1 MKTLLLTTFVL
12 SCFIINV
19 NATIHTVTH
28 PGDDLSSPEEGMLR
42 YYINNAKN
50 EDTIVFDVDHI
61 TLAGRLT
68 ISYKSLTILGGE
80 GVVIDGDSKDNV
92 FNISYDSSKKVVL
105 KNLTIQNGKKEGS
118 LAMGGGMYVFG
129 SGPKENVWVENCTF
143 INNKAISNGDGQGG
157 ALRTMG
163 GTYVNCKFINNSVT
177 GSAYSNS
184 GGAVTSIGGVFIN
197 CLFVGNSANHGGGIY
212 ATNSTKIINC
222 TITQNSTPEAENG
235 AGMVLDTGSSCVNS
249 IVYNNFSNE
258 TLSNLKFYDGTFS
271 YNALN
276 SGDERV
282 GTNNNI
288 GLSQS
293 PFQDAANNLFMLTEN
308 TPAIDAGLSSV
319 DGITEF
325 DLAGNKRILGS
336 SIDLGAYE
344 LFVPTVI
351 SGVVKLEDGTL
362 LANYALHDKITTD
375 ENGNYRIE
383 VGKNGITES
392 EELILNAAPE
402 GFEFYPKTILAN
414 STKTIHITA
423 YNGIVVDGNYAPDSL
438 VEWNSETV
446 NVFGTVMLSD
456 VSLTIAPNTT
466 VKFRGHYGIRVSGKG
481 QIIALG
487 TVNEPIIFTSAEKE
501 KHILTSSSTA
511 GSWNRI
517 VFNNM
522 STDADSSKFRFCTF
536 EYSKEVL
543 NGQFGGA
550 LSVTRFDKLGLTN
563 CTFYSNSVH
572 NFTSPPGGGAIFI
585 NHSSINIVNCI
596 INNNYCT
603 YVNSGGAI
611 FIEANN
617 LKTINIINC
626 NIANNRAAG
635 NGGAIYARGGISNTP
650 YVAIY
655 NSILYGNTTKDSKEQ
670 LYGQLINAYNS
681 FIEDAVTGEFNA
693 QENLIIQGI
702 VFSNPGGT
710 DFQLAANSVAINA
723 GNLEYVADLLP
734 KTDILG
740 NPRISQ
746 NRIDIGAI
754 EHQTNI
760 ISKITGKVV
769 DEHGEAVT
777 NFELYPGI
785 TTNSEGDY
793 TIVANQNNISNN
805 DKLLLNAPEN
815 KFIYPRNIVV
825 GENMNKQIDIT
836 VYDHLVVDDETNFGE
851 TENWSNHINF
861 LTNITLNNTKL
872 NIAPGTTIKFYNQS
886 HLKITDKGSIFAKGT
901 SENQITFTAANIEAI
916 NLYNSSRKGSW
927 SGIIFDAMHAEAS
940 TSIFD
945 YCKIEGVKNLWL
957 GGAITINNFSNV
969 EISNST
975 VRNSSGLNGGAL
987 NVLNSTLTIRNT
999 IFKNNGTIIRS
1010 SYSSAEG
1017 GTIYA
1022 RMSNINLIGCI
1033 ISNNATFGSS
1043 GGIITV
1049 GGTLNIVNSN
1059 IINNEFGFP
1068 NVDLKTV
1075 TISSTLVKIYNSII
1089 WGNRLRSTYTQI
1101 TNPSNAFIYN
1111 SCIMNGSSLAAA
1123 AYVNCTEEDPMFVDA
1138 ENGDFR
1144 LKTES
1149 PLIDAGTQE
1158 IPSNL
1163 FPEVDI
1169 AHNRRAMGKNVDI
1182 GAFEHIEPTLYI
1194 FAPKSHPVNEVLNAE
1209 GLLHLANATSWS
1221 WDFNNDENEDADTQN
1236 ASYTFT
1242 EKGIYTI
1249 RLTAIDELSKT
1260 FTVLHSV
1267 NIMSTPIADFKADTT
1282 ASNRIVNFTDKSEN
1296 EPTQWLWNF
1305 GDGNTSTIQNPTH
1318 HYTQDGTFAVTLT
1331 ASNIAGPHTETKTS
1345 YITIKRIPIPAFS
1358 VDITEGDA
1366 PLTVNFTN
1374 ESTFFPTSYLWTF
1387 GNIGT
1392 STEEHPSFTFT
1403 TPGTYSV
1410 TLRVG
1415 GTYGSPYVFK
1425 GNLIKV
1431 LDGSTSVND
1440 ASFRKLKLYPN
1451 PVKSALV
1458 LESDKTYHVN
1468 INDITGK
1475 TILQT
1480 KISAFTETIDVS
1492 ALPNGIYLIHFYND
1506 SESFTERIIKID

>member
-1 MKTLLLTTFVL
+1 MKTLLLATLVL
-12 SCFIINV
+12 LSFIVNV
-19 NATIHTVTH
+19 KATIHTVTH
-28 PGDDLSSPEEGMLR
+28 TGDDLSSPEEGMLR

-50 EDTIVFDVDHI
+50 GDTIVFDVEHI

-92 FNISYDSSKKVVL
+92 FSISYDSSKKVTL

-143 INNKAISNGDGQGG
+143 LNNKAESNGDGQGG

-212 ATNSTKIINC
+212 ATNNTQIINC
-222 TITQNSTPEAENG
+222 TITQNSTPDAENG
-235 AGMVLDTGSSCVNS
+235 AGIVIETGSSCVNS
-249 IVYNNFSNE
+249 IVYNNFSNG
-258 TLSNLKFYDGTFS
+258 TISNLKFYDGTFS

-276 SGDERV
+276 PGDERV

-293 PFQDAANNLFMLTEN
+293 PFQDAANSLFMLTEN
-308 TPAIDAGLSSV
+308 TPAIDAGLSTV

-325 DLAGNKRILGS
+325 DLAGNKRISGS

-362 LANYALHDKITTD
+362 LANYMLHDKITTD

-383 VGKNGITES
+383 VGKDGISEN
-392 EELILNAAPE
+392 EELVLNAAPE
-402 GFEFYPKTILAN
+402 GFEFYPKIILAN
-414 STKTIHITA
+414 STKTTHITA
-423 YNGIVVDGNYAPDSL
+423 YNGIVVEGNYAPDSE
-438 VEWNSETV
+438 VEWDSEIV
-446 NVFGTVMLSD
+446 NVFGTVMLNN

-481 QIIALG
+481 RIIALG

-501 KHILTSSSTA
+501 KYILTSSSTA

-522 STDADSSKFRFCTF
+522 STEADSSKFRFCTF
-536 EYSKEVL
+536 EYSKEVQ
-543 NGQFGGA
+543 NSQFGGA

-585 NHSSINIVNCI
+585 NHSSINIVNCV

-611 FIEANN
+611 FIEASN
-617 LKTINIINC
+617 LKTVNIINC
-626 NIANNRAAG
+626 NITNNRAAG

-650 YVAIY
+650 YVTIY
-655 NSILYGNTTKDSKEQ
+655 NSIISGNTANDRKEQ
-670 LYGQLINAYNS
+670 LYGKLINAYNS
-681 FIEDAVTGEFNA
+681 FIEEAFVGELNA
-693 QENLIIQGI
+693 QENLIIQGV

-740 NPRISQ
+740 NPRINQ

-754 EHQTNI
+754 EYQTDI
-760 ISKITGKVV
+760 ISKVTGKVI

-785 TTNSEGDY
+785 ITNSEGEY
-793 TIVANQNNISNN
+793 TIVANQVNISNN
-805 DKLLLNAPEN
+805 DKLALNAPES
-815 KFIYPRNIVV
+815 KFIYPRKIVV

-836 VYDHLVVDDETNFGE
+836 VYDHLVVDDETPFGE
-851 TENWSNHINF
+851 TENWSNHINV

-872 NIAPGTTIKFYNQS
+872 TIAPGTTIKFYNQS

-901 SENQITFTAANIEAI
+901 SENQITFTAANIEKI
-916 NLYNSSRKGSW
+916 NLYNSSKKGTW
-927 SGIIFDAMHAEAS
+927 SGIIFDSMHAEAS

-945 YCKIEGVKNLWL
+945 HCKVEGVKNLWS
-957 GGAITINNFSNV
+957 GGAFTINNFNRV
-969 EISNST
+969 DISNST
-975 VRNSSGLNGGAL
+975 IRNSSGLDGGAL
-987 NVLNSTLTIRNT
+987 YVSNSTLTIRNT
-999 IFKNNGTIIRS
+999 IFKNNGTISRS
-1010 SYSSAEG
+1010 NYGTEG

-1022 RMSNINLIGCI
+1022 RMSNVNLIGCI
-1033 ISNNATFGSS
+1033 ISNNTTFGSS
-1043 GGIITV
+1043 GGIITI
-1049 GGTLNIVNSN
+1049 GGNLTIINSN

-1068 NVDLKTV
+1068 SVDLKTV
-1075 TISSTLVKIYNSII
+1075 AASNTLVKIYNSII
-1089 WGNRLRSTYTQI
+1089 WGNRRSSTYTQI
-1101 TNPSNAFIYN
+1101 TNASNAFIYN

-1123 AYVNCTEEDPMFVDA
+1123 AYVDCTEEDPMFVDA
-1138 ENGDFR
+1138 EIGDFR
-1144 LKTES
+1144 LKAES

-1158 IPSNL
+1158 IPNNL

-1169 AHNRRAMGKNVDI
+1169 AQNRRAMGKNVDI
-1182 GAFEHIEPTLYI
+1182 GAYEHIEPTLYI
-1194 FAPKSHPVNEVLNAE
+1194 FAPKAHPVNEVLNAE

-1236 ASYTFT
+1236 ATYTFA

-1249 RLTAIDELSKT
+1249 RLTVIDDLSKT
-1260 FTVLHSV
+1260 YTVLHSA

-1282 ASNRIVNFTDKSEN
+1282 ASNRIVNFTDKSDN
-1296 EPTQWLWNF
+1296 EPTQWLWSF
-1305 GDGNTSTIQNPTH
+1305 GDGNTSTNQNPTH
-1318 HYTQDGTFAVTLT
+1318 HYTQDGTYTVTLT
-1331 ASNIAGPHTETKTS
+1331 ASNIAGTHTETKTS
-1345 YITIKRIPIPAFS
+1345 YITIKRIPIPVFS
-1358 VDITEGDA
+1358 VDITEGVA

-1387 GNIGT
+1387 GNLST
-1392 STEEHPSFTFT
+1392 STEEHPAFTFT

-1410 TLRVG
+1410 TLRVN
-1415 GTYGSPYVFK
+1415 GTYGSISVVK
-1425 GNLIKV
+1425 ANLIKV
-1431 LDGSTSVND
+1431 LAAPTSAND
-1440 ASFRKLKLYPN
+1440 EAFRKLKLYPN
-1451 PVKSALV
+1451 PVKSTLV

-1506 SESFTERIIKID
+1506 SESFTERIIKAE